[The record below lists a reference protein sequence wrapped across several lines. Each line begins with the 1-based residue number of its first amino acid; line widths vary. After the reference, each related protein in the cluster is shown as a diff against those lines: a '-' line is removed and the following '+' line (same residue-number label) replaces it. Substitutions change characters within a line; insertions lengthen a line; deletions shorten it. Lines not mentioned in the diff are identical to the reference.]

1 MKTLLVNLA
10 NKMKKNPYL
19 GKFIVFEGLDGSGQS
34 TQAAKLLEYFNEK
47 KQTFRFGRVGAH
59 LTKEPTSGIIGGLI
73 RGQLSFDWKSSQ
85 ECLQLLFAADRSYH
99 LEKEIMPLLKKGVTV
114 ICDRYFFSSCA
125 FGALELD
132 QEWLLKVN
140 ENFLSP
146 DLIFLLEVPP
156 EICVDR
162 IKRSRFAI
170 NLFEK
175 EEILR
180 KVWTQYQK
188 LARKNKNTYIING
201 ERSIDEIFEDI
212 KQIVN
217 KKFSLKR

>member
-1 MKTLLVNLA
+1 MN
-10 NKMKKNPYL
+10 MKKNPYL

-47 KQTFRFGRVGAH
+47 KQIFKFGHVGVH
-59 LTKEPTSGIIGGLI
+59 ITKEPTSGIIGGLI
-73 RGQLSFDWKSSQ
+73 RGQLSFDWKTSQ
-85 ECLQLLFAADRSYH
+85 ECLQLLFAADRAYH
-99 LEKEIMPLLKKGVTV
+99 LEKEIIPLLEKGVTV

-125 FGALELD
+125 FGAIELD

-140 ENFLSP
+140 ENFLFP
-146 DLIFLLEVPP
+146 DLIFLLEVSP

-162 IKRSRFAI
+162 IKRNRFEI

-175 EEILR
+175 EEILK
-180 KVWTQYQK
+180 KVWLQYQK
-188 LARKNKNTYIING
+188 LAQRHKNTYIING
-201 ERSIDEIFEDI
+201 ERSVGEIFEDI

-217 KKFSLKR
+217 KEFNLKQ